1 VKPKRI
7 LQLLLPTLMLWS
19 APPAAT
25 AEPINI
31 TSGAISIGPGVF
43 VGGPVRLRG
52 TDGVQP
58 FSLDGS
64 ISGIETR
71 ADLFFSCNPCSPLAT
86 ELSVAVVAVGAIFG
100 NVTYGSDTY
109 PVGTGFLDSQGSLFL
124 LIAGSGVQPPR
135 PTAVDVTTTLTVPF
149 TASGLL
155 FPPLDLGQGRY
166 PFLGSGAATIML
178 RGDPGDGINPAWA
191 FQSAEY
197 RFSEQAPGQAP
208 IPEPASLLLLT
219 TGLAGVVLRRRYRG
233 H

>member
-1 VKPKRI
+1 MKPKRI
-7 LQLLLPTLMLWS
+7 LQLLLPTLTLWS

-25 AEPINI
+25 AEPINL
-31 TSGAISIGPGVF
+31 TSGAISIGPSVF
-43 VGGPVRLRG
+43 VGGPVTLRG
-52 TDGVQP
+52 TDGVRP
-58 FSLDGS
+58 FSLDGR
-64 ISGIETR
+64 ISGIESR
-71 ADLFFSCNPCSPLAT
+71 VDLFFSCNPCSPLET

-100 NVTYGSDTY
+100 NVIYGSDTY

-124 LIAGSGVQPPR
+124 LIRGSGVQPPP
-135 PTAVDVTTTLTVPF
+135 PTAVGVTTTLTVPF

-155 FPPLDLGQGRY
+155 FPPLDLGQDRY
-166 PFLGSGAATIML
+166 PFRGSGAATIML
-178 RGDPGDGINPAWA
+178 HGDPGDGINPRWA

-197 RFSEQAPGQAP
+197 RFGEQAP